1 MADNGLQAFRQITV
15 VVDIAGA
22 QRAAKIAAEFSR
34 RAEAHLV
41 GLTFAY
47 DLVLPVYTVA
57 APLPADFIVEAR
69 EQAMADAKAAANVF
83 ESIGNAAGISFE
95 TQTVETNAAGGLA
108 DLVARCSLTDLVVV
122 GQQTP
127 DRSEPMREALIEA
140 VLFQSGVPTLIVP
153 AKNVGELATD
163 HAMVAWDDSSTA
175 ARAVRA
181 ALPLLSLAKT
191 VSIVVVDDGKKR
203 RGEPGADVA
212 AFLARHGLAV
222 AVKVIPNSQ
231 KGVADALLSLAAANG
246 AGWIAMGAY
255 GHGRFREFILGG
267 ATRGILEHM
276 NVPVL
281 MAH

>member
-1 MADNGLQAFRQITV
+1 MSDNGLQAFRQITV
-15 VVDIAGA
+15 VVDIAGE
-22 QRAAKIAAEFSR
+22 QRTARIAAEFAR

-47 DLVLPVYTVA
+47 DPVLPVYTVA

-69 EQAMADAKAAANVF
+69 EQAMADAKISADAF

-140 VLFQSGVPTLIVP
+140 VLFQSGVPALIVP
-153 AKNVGELATD
+153 AKNGGDLKTD
-163 HAMVAWDDSSTA
+163 HAMVAWDGSATA

-181 ALPLLSLAKT
+181 ALPLLGVAKT
-191 VSIVVVDDGKKR
+191 VTIVVVEDGKKR
-203 RGEPGADVA
+203 SGEPGADVA
-212 AFLARHGLAV
+212 GFLARHGLTVTIRA
-222 AVKVIPNSQ
+222 IPNTH
-231 KGVADALLSLAAANG
+231 KGVADALLSYAAANG
-246 AGWIAMGAY
+246 ADWIAMGAY

-267 ATRGILEHM
+267 ATRGVLEHM
-276 NVPVL
+276 TVPVL

>member
-1 MADNGLQAFRQITV
+1 MGNNGLQAFRQITV
-15 VVDIAGA
+15 VVDIAGE
-22 QRAAKIAAEFSR
+22 QRTARIAAEFAR
-34 RAEAHLV
+34 RSGAHLV

-47 DLVLPVYTVA
+47 DPVLPVYTVA

-69 EQAMADAKAAANVF
+69 EQAMADAKASASAF
-83 ESIGNAAGISFE
+83 ESIGSAAGISFE

-127 DRSEPMREALIEA
+127 ERSEPMREALIEA
-140 VLFQSGVPTLIVP
+140 VLFQSGVPAMIVP
-153 AKNVGELATD
+153 AKNGGELKTD
-163 HAMVAWDDSSTA
+163 HAMVAWDGSSTA

-181 ALPLLSLAKT
+181 ALPLLGLAK
-191 VSIVVVDDGKKR
+191 SITIVIVDDGKKR
-203 RGEPGADVA
+203 SGEPGADVA
-212 AFLARHGLAV
+212 AFLARHSLAV
-222 AVKVIPNSQ
+222 TVKVIPNSQ
-231 KGVADALLSLAAANG
+231 KGVADALLSHAAAGG
-246 AGWIAMGAY
+246 ADWIAMGAY

-276 NVPVL
+276 TVPVL